1 MKKILA
7 LLSVVILVSC
17 KQEKLSTIK
26 CSPELKSMVVFD
38 VMSYNVENLF
48 DTIDD
53 PNKADEDFTPTG
65 KLQWNTSKYYE
76 HLNHTVDAITNK
88 GANFPAIVGLIE
100 VENGKVLNDLV
111 NTSYLKGKGYQVIW
125 YEGPDER
132 GIDVAMI
139 FDSNR
144 VIVMGSRAIPVVL
157 ESLTDPNTR
166 DILKVS
172 AKIGN
177 ENFEFFVNHWPSRR
191 GGQDESEMHR
201 IKAASVL
208 RKEVDQILSVNPKA
222 NIICMG
228 DFNDF
233 PSNKSIRDVLQAG
246 VSKPEDSNG
255 HSVLFNMMSDFEA
268 LKKGTHFYK
277 GEWSPLDQFM
287 LSYGMF
293 DKKYL
298 NVNDFEVVSYDFL
311 YYTGKDGVKSPARVY
326 VGDSYKGGYSDHL
339 PILLHVN

>member
-1 MKKILA
+1 MA
-7 LLSVVILVSC
+7 SC
-17 KQEKLSTIK
+17 KTTQPDTKTYSDAAGK
-26 CSPELKSMVVFD
+26 VKFD
-38 VMSYNVENLF
+38 LMSYNVENLF

-53 PNKADEDFTPTG
+53 PNKADEDFTPSG
-65 KLQWNTSKYYE
+65 KLQWNTAKYYD

-88 GANFPAIVGLIE
+88 GTNFPAIVGLIE
-100 VENGKVLNDLV
+100 VENGTVLNDLV
-111 NTSYLKGKGYQVIW
+111 NTSFLKGKGYQVVW

-139 FDSNR
+139 YDSKR
-144 VIVMGSRAIPVVL
+144 VSIVGSRPIPVVL
-157 ESLTDPNTR
+157 ESVSDPNTR

-172 AKIGN
+172 VKVGN
-177 ENFEFFVNHWPSRR
+177 EDYHLFVNHWPSRR

-201 IKAASVL
+201 IRAASVL

-233 PSNKSIRDVLQAG
+233 PSNKSVHDVLQAG
-246 VSKPEDSNG
+246 VSNE

-277 GEWSPLDQFM
+277 GEWSPLDQFIV
-287 LSYGMF
+287 SYGML
-293 DKKYL
+293 DNKCVSA
-298 NVNDFEVVSYDFL
+298 NSFEVVSYDFL
-311 YYTGKDGVKSPARVY
+311 YYTSKDGVKSPARVY
-326 VGDSYKGGYSDHL
+326 VGDSYKGGYSDHM
-339 PILLHVN
+339 PILMHVN